1 MNDYL
6 DYQDEI
12 YAELVSEF
20 GNEIT
25 LNYHEA
31 NVSELTN

>member
-6 DYQDEI
+6 NYQDEI
-12 YAELVSEF
+12 YDELVSEF

-31 NVSELTN
+31 NISQMRN

>member
-6 DYQDEI
+6 NYQDEI
-12 YAELVSEF
+12 YDELVSEF

-31 NVSELTN
+31 NISEMRN

>member
-6 DYQDEI
+6 NYQDEI

-20 GNEIT
+20 VNEIKN
-25 LNYHEA
+25 NYHEA
-31 NVSELTN
+31 NLS